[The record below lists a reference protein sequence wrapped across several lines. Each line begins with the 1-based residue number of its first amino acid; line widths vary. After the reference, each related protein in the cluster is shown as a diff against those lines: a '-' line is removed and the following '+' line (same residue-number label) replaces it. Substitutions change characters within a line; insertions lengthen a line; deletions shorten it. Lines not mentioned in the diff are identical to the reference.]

1 MIEFSILVVGVLAF
15 SAWFVK
21 GALND
26 RRREIEQEL
35 DEYEE
40 AMRGNVK
47 ADRAHKGSDLD
58 RRVRNKYSRR

>member
-1 MIEFSILVVGVLAF
+1 MEFLILVAGLILF
-15 SAWFVK
+15 LIWFVN
-21 GALND
+21 GMLNS

-40 AMRGNVK
+40 AMRGNAK
-47 ADRAHKGSDLD
+47 ADRARKGSDLD